1 MPDNFTC
8 QERPP
13 GKLLLKGLKAKHCD
27 NVFVFT
33 SFTSGLIGLG
43 VPFIVCKS
51 ITDWADGSKL
61 QHWQTFGA
69 KVSASFVK
77 RVLQSKKFKQG

>member
-1 MPDNFTC
+1 MSNVS
-8 QERPP
+8 
-13 GKLLLKGLKAKHCD
+13 LLT
-27 NVFVFT
+27 FVFT

-51 ITDWADGSKL
+51 ITDWADGSKTKD
-61 QHWQTFGA
+61 WQTFGA

-77 RVLQSKKFKQG
+77 HVLESLKFERG